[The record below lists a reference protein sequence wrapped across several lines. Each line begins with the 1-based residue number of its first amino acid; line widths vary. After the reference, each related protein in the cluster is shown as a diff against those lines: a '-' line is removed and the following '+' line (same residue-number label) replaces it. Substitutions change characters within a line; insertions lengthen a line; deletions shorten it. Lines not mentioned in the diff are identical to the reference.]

1 MFGSRS
7 HYFRM
12 VRLAGVHSPGIPR
25 LGLIAC
31 LSLALGGA
39 GALNAVK
46 ARQENFGVLSRNMQ
60 EVVKGLGNGVPI
72 AEMRPSILA
81 AQVALDR
88 IPSLFPAGSDDD
100 RTRALPLIWSEPA
113 LFNET
118 YEAAARRMDELVA
131 ASQGSDRDAFGSAV
145 GRMAAACGTCHG
157 KFRSDRPD

>member
-7 HYFRM
+7 DYLRV
-12 VRLAGVHSPGIPR
+12 VRLAGVDSRGIPR
-25 LGLIAC
+25 LALIAC

-39 GALNAVK
+39 GALKAVK
-46 ARQENFGVLSRNMQ
+46 ARQENFRVLSRNMQ

-81 AQVALDR
+81 ARTALDR

-113 LFNET
+113 LFHQT
-118 YEAAARRMDELVA
+118 YEAAASRMNELVA
-131 ASQGSDRDAFGSAV
+131 ASQGSDLDAFGSAV

-157 KFRSDRPD
+157 KFRSDRPN